1 MKTGGSISNMDKTVK
16 Y

>member
-16 Y
+16 C